1 MPDDRNTA
9 REIAQD
15 ETNKQVMLML
25 GRLEGKVDTVIAS
38 QQSFQKIIDE
48 HEIRIQK
55 SERLLDNVKI
65 KVGLIG
71 AIIGALTTA
80 FGNWLWAKFTGQ
92 K

>member
-38 QQSFQKIIDE
+38 QQSFQKVIDD
-48 HEIRIQK
+48 HELRIEK
-55 SERLLDNVKI
+55 SEKMLDNVKV

-71 AIIGALTTA
+71 AIIGAAASAL
-80 FGNWLWAKFTGQ
+80 GNWLWARFTGH
-92 K
+92 